1 MQSEHRSQS
10 DPAEQFAL
18 ATRAAWLYHA
28 SGLTQAEIAERLGIS
43 NAKAHRLIAHA
54 THAGWVRVFVEGP
67 IGGCVALE
75 QALARE
81 FGLRF
86 CRVVPNEDASVLPL
100 QVLGVAGAAYLINI
114 LEKGDHR
121 IIGVGHGRTLAA
133 AVERLPRLP
142 APNVSFVS
150 LLGTVARQSSA
161 NPFEVIHRLAEKTGA
176 ESWMLPVPFIVNSRS
191 DRDIVL
197 AQRGIAE
204 AMQIAAGATL
214 CLVGIGEV
222 AGDAF
227 ITASGM
233 ISQEEVAELLAL
245 GAVGEVLGHYLDA
258 DGRPVPTRLHDRIL
272 SFPFEQLRARD
283 VIALAGGGSKPAAI
297 RSVLRSGALSGLITD
312 QPTAQ
317 SLINLEEPM
326 AGATAGR
333 NKHVRESTRS
343 L

>member
-1 MQSEHRSQS
+1 MQSERPTPT
-10 DPAEQFAL
+10 DPADQFAL

-28 SGLTQAEIAERLGIS
+28 CGLTQAELAERLGIS
-43 NAKAHRLIAHA
+43 NVKAHRLIAHA
-54 THAGWVRVFVEGP
+54 TQAGWVRVFVEGP
-67 IGGCVALE
+67 IGGCIALE
-75 QALARE
+75 QALTGK

-86 CRVVPNEDASVLPL
+86 CRVVPNEDASGLPL
-100 QVLGVAGAAYLINI
+100 RVLGVAGAAHLINI
-114 LEKGDHR
+114 LEKGEHR

-133 AVERLPRLP
+133 SVERLPRLP
-142 APNVSFVS
+142 APDLCLVS
-150 LLGTVARQSSA
+150 LLGGVARQNSA
-161 NPFEVIHRLAEKTGA
+161 NPFDVIHRLAEKTGA
-176 ESWMLPVPFIVNSRS
+176 ESWMLPVPFIVNSRAE
-191 DRDIVL
+191 RDIVL

-204 AMQIAAGATL
+204 AMQMAAGATL

-272 SFPFEQLRARD
+272 SFPFEQLQGRD
-283 VIALAGGGSKPAAI
+283 VIAVAGGGSKHVAI

-312 QPTAQ
+312 EPTAQ
-317 SLINLEEPM
+317 SLINLKEPM
-326 AGATAGR
+326 ADATAGR
-333 NKHVRESTRS
+333 TGYAREST
-343 L
+343 